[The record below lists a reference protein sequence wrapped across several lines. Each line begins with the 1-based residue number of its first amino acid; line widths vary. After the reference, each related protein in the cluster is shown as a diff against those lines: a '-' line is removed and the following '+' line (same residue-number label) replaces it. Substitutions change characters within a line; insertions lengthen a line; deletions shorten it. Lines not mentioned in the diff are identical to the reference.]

1 MHDIAATLDELAQ
14 RIAAPPDGR
23 QGRCAL
29 AAVVADLEALAGL
42 PPGRSDDAPVVLA
55 RRFARA
61 HRTLLQEPSLPTG
74 ANTRLDRALATLR
87 DPAGTLVSAWN
98 RWQELRD
105 DDAPFPDRLAA
116 REAVALARRA
126 VCRS

>member
-1 MHDIAATLDELAQ
+1 MHDIAAMLNELAE

-23 QGRCAL
+23 HGRCAL
-29 AAVVADLEALAGL
+29 AAVVADLETLAGL
-42 PPGRSDDAPVVLA
+42 HPGRSDDAPVVLA

-61 HRTLLQEPSLPTG
+61 HRTLVRDPSPPADTVDH
-74 ANTRLDRALATLR
+74 LDRALATLR
-87 DPAGTLVSAWN
+87 DPAGILLSTWN

-105 DDAPFPDRLAA
+105 DDAPFTDRLAA